1 MVSLINQEV
10 SVKCYKDVQLFMV
23 AGCEGERNMNYRSE
37 PKNMKKKKKK
47 PPHSEVKRNQNKNT
61 SLTQN
66 ENKKSNKDGEWRRE
80 ERWETL
86 P

>member
-1 MVSLINQEV
+1 
-10 SVKCYKDVQLFMV
+10 MV

-37 PKNMKKKKKK
+37 PKNMKKKQTKKT
-47 PPHSEVKRNQNKNT
+47 PHSEVKRNQNKNK

>member
-1 MVSLINQEV
+1 
-10 SVKCYKDVQLFMV
+10 
-23 AGCEGERNMNYRSE
+23 MNYRSE
-37 PKNMKKKKKK
+37 PKNMKKTKQKKT
-47 PPHSEVKRNQNKNT
+47 PHSEVKRNQNKNK